1 MSCMYRKRDE
11 CRVCIVRD
19 ECRVC
24 IVRDECHVC
33 IVKEMNVMY
42 VL

>member
-11 CRVCIVRD
+11 CRVFIVRD